1 MNKANFFVLFSQLSN
16 SALLFIVD
24 IHNILTDML
33 ILRPSDI
40 TYFQGLRTVPLETGS
55 ALREVPEPPLS

>member
-1 MNKANFFVLFSQLSN
+1 MNKLNFFVLFSQLST

-24 IHNILTDML
+24 IHNILSDML

-40 TYFQGLRTVPLETGS
+40 TYFQDLTAIL
-55 ALREVPEPPLS
+55 